1 MDHLR
6 VSLVAPTVTPS
17 IRLLEKIQR
26 LWMGGAVA
34 LEGWPSMTGLMS
46 RFCFGDES
54 LAVKLMTG
62 EFLFPQARLGF
73 VYKAMTCKFFYVVFV
88 ILFLFL
94 SLDLRTSLPFRRG
107 KCVM

>member
-1 MDHLR
+1 M
-6 VSLVAPTVTPS
+6 
-17 IRLLEKIQR
+17 
-26 LWMGGAVA
+26 A
-34 LEGWPSMTGLMS
+34 LEGWPSMTGSTARL
-46 RFCFGDES
+46 CFGDKS

-73 VYKAMTCKFFYVVFV
+73 VCEAMTLKIFDVIFV
-88 ILFLFL
+88 IVIFIFIFIF

>member
-26 LWMGGAVA
+26 LRMGGAVA
-34 LEGWPSMTGLMS
+34 LEGWPSMTGS
-46 RFCFGDES
+46 TSQFCFGDES

-73 VYKAMTCKFFYVVFV
+73 VCEAMTLNIFDVVFV
-88 ILFLFL
+88 IF
-94 SLDLRTSLPFRRG
+94 
-107 KCVM
+107 